1 VARRQE
7 ESVNGLKDGIEEING
22 SIKIVKEGVRNSEAG
37 DGQAVIIMQPDGTIM
52 IDGPTV
58 IIGSGH
64 ADLEKDNGLG
74 TQIVLGRGA
83 VEPIVLGNVLKDL
96 LDTHFND
103 IKSHLDN
110 LKTHLSSG
118 FDTHF
123 HPTGVGPSGPPT
135 VPSVSFATNID
146 ATKSA
151 IDGSIDSLITT
162 LSKYGKTK

>member
-1 VARRQE
+1 
-7 ESVNGLKDGIEEING
+7 
-22 SIKIVKEGVRNSEAG
+22 
-37 DGQAVIIMQPDGTIM
+37 MQPDGTII
-52 IDGPTV
+52 IDGPTI

-64 ADLEKDNGLG
+64 TDLEKENGLG
-74 TQIVLGRGA
+74 TQVVLGRGA

-103 IKSHLDN
+103 IKTHLDN

-118 FDTHF
+118 FDAHF

-135 VPSVSFATNID
+135 VPSTSFAANID
-146 ATKSA
+146 STKSA